1 MTMGSGYPHLSPIPF
16 ACHAD
21 LPSFS
26 STLAGPTLSPHSVF
40 VHQAWPEAEF
50 IVVPDAGHSAM
61 EVGITSNLIA
71 ATNKFRPA
79 ATH

>member
-1 MTMGSGYPHLSPIPF
+1 MPCRS
-16 ACHAD
+16 
-21 LPSFS
+21 SFFFLN
-26 STLAGPTLSPHSVF
+26 TRWTNPSPHSVS

>member
-1 MTMGSGYPHLSPIPF
+1 MYDP
-16 ACHAD
+16 
-21 LPSFS
+21 
-26 STLAGPTLSPHSVF
+26 SPHSVS
-40 VHQAWPEAEF
+40 VHQAWPEAEL